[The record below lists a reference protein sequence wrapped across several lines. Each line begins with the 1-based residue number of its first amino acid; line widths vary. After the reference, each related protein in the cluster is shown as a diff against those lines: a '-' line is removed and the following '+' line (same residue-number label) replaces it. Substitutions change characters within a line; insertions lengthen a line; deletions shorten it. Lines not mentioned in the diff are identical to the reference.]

1 MVHIFTF
8 FSFSPI
14 FCFSNI
20 FVHIFTFVLLFFVFI
35 LIFTCCSKLLL
46 CLWITCLFDF
56 CISSFNFFEN
66 NFTCVLHI
74 VSHVHICFCIFFHV
88 FASLLHILHSFSFK
102 KDTPPKVEQQ
112 IQHPDPLPL
121 LPKASWAVTRYKR
134 SKWLHV
140 QFSLHHVAAAVGPEA
155 LGSDPDISFPLSLQ
169 NLYRSDIDINGMSFC
184 APNM

>member
-46 CLWITCLFDF
+46 CVWITCFFDF
-56 CISSFNFFEN
+56 YISSFNFFEN

-74 VSHVHICFCIFFHV
+74 VSHVHICFCIFFMFLHLC
-88 FASLLHILHSFSFK
+88 FTFCILFPSKRTHHQKWNNRFNILTPYHSSLR
-102 KDTPPKVEQQ
+102 P
-112 IQHPDPLPL
+112 
-121 LPKASWAVTRYKR
+121 A
-134 SKWLHV
+134 
-140 QFSLHHVAAAVGPEA
+140 G
-155 LGSDPDISFPLSLQ
+155 LSPGTSAQ
-169 NLYRSDIDINGMSFC
+169 NGCMFNFLCTM
-184 APNM
+184 